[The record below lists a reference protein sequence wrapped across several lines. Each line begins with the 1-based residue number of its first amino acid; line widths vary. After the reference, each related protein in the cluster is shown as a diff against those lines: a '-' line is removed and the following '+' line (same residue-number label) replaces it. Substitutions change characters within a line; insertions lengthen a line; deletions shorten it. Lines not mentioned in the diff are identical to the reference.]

1 MRRRRKKHKF
11 STLIILFV
19 ISLFC
24 FSIGY
29 SLLQEKLSIQGKG
42 SLVVDATDDFTYTVN
57 INGWNSNEK
66 YAKQYQF
73 VIQNVKNISYI
84 GWSATATVNEQ
95 DTIVGCWNA
104 TCVIENGILTITNVD
119 YNGNVSPDATV
130 AFGLIIEQV
139 NAEDNLDD
147 IKFIGKTNN
156 ATENN
161 NLTEGTNSFI
171 NGETSQLDESID
183 VTYTLG
189 DSWYDGEK
197 YHQML
202 TLNIQNNRETA
213 ITSWQIDLDRKK
225 YNLQNVYNA
234 NYIEME
240 TLLRFS
246 NVSYNGMINPGNTV
260 SFQIELTSTEKNFNI
275 SIVNITGSA

>member
-1 MRRRRKKHKF
+1 M
-11 STLIILFV
+11 
-19 ISLFC
+19 
-24 FSIGY
+24 
-29 SLLQEKLSIQGKG
+29 
-42 SLVVDATDDFTYTVN
+42 
-57 INGWNSNEK
+57 
-66 YAKQYQF
+66 
-73 VIQNVKNISYI
+73 
-84 GWSATATVNEQ
+84 
-95 DTIVGCWNA
+95 
-104 TCVIENGILTITNVD
+104 
-119 YNGNVSPDATV
+119 
-130 AFGLIIEQV
+130 IIEQV

-246 NVSYNGMINPGNTV
+246 NVSYNGMINPGNNV

>member
-11 STLIILFV
+11 STLIVLFV

-42 SLVVDATDDFTYTVN
+42 SIVVDTTDDFTYTVTE
-57 INGWNSNEK
+57 NGWDNNGQYS
-66 YAKQYQF
+66 KQYQF
-73 VIQNVKNISYI
+73 TIQNVKNVSYI

-95 DTIVGCWNA
+95 DTVVGCWNA
-104 TCVIENGILTITNVD
+104 TCVIKNGILTITNVD
-119 YNGNVSPDATV
+119 YNGNVSSNGTV
-130 AFGLIIEQV
+130 EFGLILNHINQ
-139 NAEDNLDD
+139 DSNLSN
-147 IKFIGKTNN
+147 IKFYGITS
-156 ATENN
+156 ENSG
-161 NLTEGTNSFI
+161 TQTGEEEKEEEKEEGN
-171 NGETSQLDESID
+171 LDESID

-202 TLNIQNNRETA
+202 TLNIKNNRETA

-246 NVSYNGMINPGNTV
+246 NVSYNGMISPGNTV
-260 SFQIELTSTEKNFNI
+260 SFQIELTSTENNFNI

>member
-11 STLIILFV
+11 STLIVLFV

-42 SLVVDATDDFTYTVN
+42 SIVVDTTDDFTYTVTE
-57 INGWNSNEK
+57 NGWDNNGQYS
-66 YAKQYQF
+66 KQYQF
-73 VIQNVKNISYI
+73 TIQNVKNVSYI

-95 DTIVGCWNA
+95 DTVVGCWNA
-104 TCVIENGILTITNVD
+104 TCVIKNGILTITNVD
-119 YNGNVSPDATV
+119 YNGNVSSNGTV
-130 AFGLIIEQV
+130 EFGLILNHINQ
-139 NAEDNLDD
+139 DSNLSD
-147 IKFIGKTNN
+147 IKFYGITS
-156 ATENN
+156 ENSG
-161 NLTEGTNSFI
+161 TQTGEEEKEEEKEEGN
-171 NGETSQLDESID
+171 LDESID

-202 TLNIQNNRETA
+202 TLNIKNNRETA

-246 NVSYNGMINPGNTV
+246 NVSYNGMISPGNTV
-260 SFQIELTSTEKNFNI
+260 SFQIELTSTENNFNI